1 MAVFNTKEDGSSG
14 TDASS
19 YTFSTVP
26 IGTAASNRWCIAL
39 VKWRRATPTTLTS
52 VTIGGVTASLVKER
66 NYDSG
71 GGAGSTTGLSIWVAN
86 VPAGTTAD
94 LVVTLAATVLRCAY
108 ALATVNG
115 INPTATDTAEATGAD
130 PLVAS
135 IDVAEDGVIAAVAAN
150 GNTATG
156 AWSSLTEDVDANVEA
171 SSWYGVAYHDDAAA
185 ESNRAISCDLTGTI
199 TDHVMIAASFA
210 PAAAASA
217 ARSFGAVIG

>member
-19 YTFSTVP
+19 YTFSAVP
-26 IGTAASNRWCIAL
+26 IGTAAADRWCIAL
-39 VKWRRATPTTLTS
+39 IKWRRATPTTLTS

-71 GGAGSTTGLSIWVAN
+71 GGGSTTGLSIWVAN
-86 VPAGTTAD
+86 VPTGTTAD

-130 PLVAS
+130 PLAAT
-135 IDVAEDGVIAAVAAN
+135 IDVAEDGVIAAVASNA
-150 GNTATG
+150 NTATG
-156 AWSSLTEDVDANVEA
+156 AWSGLTEDVDANVEA
-171 SSWYGVAYHDDAAA
+171 SSWYGVAYHDDATA

-199 TDHVMIAASFA
+199 SDHVMIAASFA
-210 PAAAASA
+210 AAVAASA
-217 ARSFGAVIG
+217 ARSYGAVIG